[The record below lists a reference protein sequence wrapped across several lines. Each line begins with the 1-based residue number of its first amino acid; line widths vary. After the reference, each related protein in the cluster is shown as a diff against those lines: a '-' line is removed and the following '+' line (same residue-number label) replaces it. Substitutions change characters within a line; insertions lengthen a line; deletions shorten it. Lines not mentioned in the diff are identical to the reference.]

1 MLRRNSQV
9 RGLGD
14 KHLRRPAMF
23 RPPQA
28 RQVQNLE
35 PEFCETA
42 GRAASQQKMAIAGLE
57 VGASVLVR
65 NQPAT
70 VRFVGETD
78 FAEGVWVGLS
88 LQRAVGRNDGSV
100 QGVRYFSC
108 QPEHGLFVPPSHV
121 TTAPATTAADQPKA
135 EIASAWADIESLQ
148 EAEALKV
155 RAPRYLLF
163 SAQPMPTPH
172 FYHGAIM
179 YAPRRQGK
187 RANA

>member
-1 MLRRNSQV
+1 MLR
-9 RGLGD
+9 
-14 KHLRRPAMF
+14 
-23 RPPQA
+23 PPRA

-179 YAPRRQGK
+179 YAPHRQGK

>member
-14 KHLRRPAMF
+14 NHLRRPGNVA
-23 RPPQA
+23 PPQGA
-28 RQVQNLE
+28 ASSELGA
-35 PEFCETA
+35 EFCETA

-179 YAPRRQGK
+179 YAPHRQGK

>member
-1 MLRRNSQV
+1 MALLQNVTRKFETSARTST
-9 RGLGD
+9 L
-14 KHLRRPAMF
+14 
-23 RPPQA
+23 PQA
-28 RQVQNLE
+28 HSRPWQH
-35 PEFCETA
+35 
-42 GRAASQQKMAIAGLE
+42 KMATAGLE

-65 NQPAT
+65 NQRAT
-70 VRFVGETD
+70 VRFVGETE

-121 TTAPATTAADQPKA
+121 TTASATAAADQPKA

-155 RAPRYLLF
+155 RVPRCPRF
-163 SAQPMPTPH
+163 PAQPVPPPS
-172 FYHGAIM
+172 F
-179 YAPRRQGK
+179 
-187 RANA
+187 